1 MIPRSLS
8 FFRRIHLRMDRPLSS
23 KSKTSMTFRIEI
35 WLDNQSDTISVNFKI
50 DLILLSR
57 FEASLLNIWGVLL
70 IEIPLDSENHKVKEE
85 KILNKAL
92 EFETM
97 IK

>member
-35 WLDNQSDTISVNFKI
+35 WLDNQSDTISINFKI
-50 DLILLSR
+50 DLIFMSSTQHLRCLVDR
-57 FEASLLNIWGVLL
+57 
-70 IEIPLDSENHKVKEE
+70 DSVE
-85 KILNKAL
+85 
-92 EFETM
+92 
-97 IK
+97 